1 MMKKAYTQHINSQVL
16 TPTTFHCQGI
26 CIFYHSKS
34 AKRAILP
41 GSFCLQYFYF
51 PLALYLSKNMCN
63 ILQQCD
69 FYGFYY
75 SSVALVKSPFS
86 QSVSFGCSPLPTS
99 AIICKL
105 SSPSKSYSAKKS
117 LLCYVFRLGVIKT
130 KQSKSVNL

>member
-26 CIFYHSKS
+26 YIFYHSKS

-75 SSVALVKSPFS
+75 SSVALVKSPFLS
-86 QSVSFGCSPLPTS
+86 LCPSVVPPSPLLRSSVSSPLPPNH
-99 AIICKL
+99 I
-105 SSPSKSYSAKKS
+105 PQKKS
-117 LLCYVFRLGVIKT
+117 LLCYVFRLGVKT
-130 KQSKSVNL
+130 KQSKSV